1 MIYTMNKDL
10 PYIFNY
16 TIGALWGSG
25 HGKKDVYT
33 FQCNYPI
40 EHIVNLTLRIKDV
53 FNFDFSDIA
62 AEYGE
67 YHLSESVIEIFKK
80 AQIPSYFDPDEGEDY
95 ATYLD
100 QDALLY
106 YWEKLLLII
115 DPKVTLERIT
125 LDDVSRKMD
134 KSIGYG
140 LYD

>member
-1 MIYTMNKDL
+1 MFLINQEL

-16 TIGALWGSG
+16 TIGSLWGSG

-40 EHIVNLTLRIKDV
+40 EHIVNITLRIKDV

-62 AEYGE
+62 SEYGE
-67 YHLSESVIEIFKK
+67 YKLSENVIDTFKK
-80 AQIPSYFDPDEGEDY
+80 LQIPSYFDPDEGENY
-95 ATYLD
+95 STYLD

-106 YWEKLLLII
+106 YWEKLILII
-115 DPKVTLERIT
+115 DAKVILKRIV
-125 LDDVSRKMD
+125 LDDVSRKIN